1 MLEIGHRKPGSFF
14 FSHFFLAFTVSG
26 SRGKGDYTGAEAGW
40 VVVAALPMLHSV
52 PDLKTAKAPSV
63 AGHGGNKGG
72 RREFGICG
80 NVEMGRGHLV
90 VGEGDWRGNE
100 GSGAGEVRC

>member
-1 MLEIGHRKPGSFF
+1 
-14 FSHFFLAFTVSG
+14 
-26 SRGKGDYTGAEAGW
+26 
-40 VVVAALPMLHSV
+40 MLHSV

-90 VGEGDWRGNE
+90 VGEGDWRGMRDLE
-100 GSGAGEVRC
+100 LGRFGADTPVKRYKGRKEAVWTMNILKIENKG